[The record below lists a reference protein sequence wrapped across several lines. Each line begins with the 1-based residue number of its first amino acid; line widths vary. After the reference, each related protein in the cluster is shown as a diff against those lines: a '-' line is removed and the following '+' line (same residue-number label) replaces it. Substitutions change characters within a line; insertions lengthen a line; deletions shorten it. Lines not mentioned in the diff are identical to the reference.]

1 MATTAIWDVCGRLD
15 HVLTYAENP
24 KKTVN
29 PNWSK
34 EQVAG
39 LMDVMEYAMQE
50 AQKRGLANVLDYA
63 TADFKTEQQYFV
75 TGLNCEAETARQD
88 MQITKREWKKEGGII
103 AFHGYQSFAPGEAT
117 PELAHRIGVELAER
131 LWGER
136 FEVIVSTHLNTKC
149 LHNHFV
155 INSVSFKDGKRYY
168 DNNKSYALMRR
179 TSDELCRA
187 HSLSVITEP
196 QGRRK
201 HYAQWKAEN
210 EGKPTWR
217 SAICGDVD
225 KAIARSMSFPAF
237 LRTLKSM
244 GYEIKTG
251 VKHMAIRPHGKERPV
266 RLRSLGERYTEDAI
280 RARILRQNMPQFSEQ
295 PKLPAQAKYNGA
307 FILSRRISWKGLRA
321 MYYYYLH
328 KLRQTQKK
336 GSSIFLLR
344 DDLRYLDR
352 ISESAIFLNR
362 YGIDTAEGIFTHQ
375 KMREKEI
382 CSFIEER
389 SGLKNEQ
396 HRVGTTPKRKEQI
409 AIRLQ
414 ALSTEIAK
422 YRKEVRICKDVLARS
437 EQLCARIK
445 QVRECQAKE
454 VKKHEPFRR
463 RGGSDRQH
471 DGSRR

>member
-1 MATTAIWDVCGRLD
+1 MATTAIWDVSGRLD
-15 HVLTYAENP
+15 HILDYAKNP
-24 KKTVN
+24 EKTKN
-29 PNWSK
+29 PYWSNAQI
-34 EQVAG
+34 EG
-39 LMDVMEYAMQE
+39 MEDVMEYAMRQAQE
-50 AQKRGLANVLDYA
+50 RGLADVLDYA
-63 TADFKTEQQYFV
+63 TEDFKTEQKFFV
-75 TGLNCEAETARQD
+75 TGLNCAKETARRD
-88 MQITKREWKKEGGII
+88 MEITKRQWHKEGGII
-103 AFHGYQSFAPGEAT
+103 AFHGYQSFAKGEVT
-117 PELAHRIGVELAER
+117 PELAHKIGVELAKR
-131 LWGER
+131 LWGEK
-136 FEVIVSTHLNTKC
+136 FEVIVATHLNSKC
-149 LHNHFV
+149 THNHFV
-155 INSVSFKDGKRYY
+155 INSVSFQDGKRYY
-168 DNNKSYALMRR
+168 DNKKSYALMRR

-187 HSLSVITEP
+187 YSLSVITEKK
-196 QGRRK
+196 GRRK

-217 SAICGDVD
+217 SAISDDVD
-225 KAIARSMSFPAF
+225 KAIMMAMSFTAF
-237 LRTLKSM
+237 LRVLKDM
-244 GYEIKTG
+244 GYEVKTN
-251 VKHMAIRPHGKERPV
+251 VRHIAIRPPGKERPV

-295 PKLPAQAKYNGA
+295 PKLQAQAKYNGV

-328 KLRQTQKK
+328 KLRQTQKT

-362 YGIDTAEGIFTHQ
+362 YGIDTAEDISTHQ

-396 HRVGTTPKRKEQI
+396 RRVGTTPKRKEQI
-409 AIRLQ
+409 SIRLR
-414 ALSTEIAK
+414 ALSTEIGK

-437 EQLCARIK
+437 EQLRARIK
-445 QVRECQAKE
+445 QVREYQAKE